1 MPAPDFLDTNILV
14 YAYDSSDRRKQEISQ
29 DLVRK
34 AVAGEI
40 LVSTQVLGEFA
51 TTLLH
56 KISPRARPRDVA
68 AALEAMSPAR
78 LVALDGDLVR
88 RAVEAHAQFG
98 VHFYDGLIIAAAE
111 RGGCARIFSEDLNA
125 GQKYFG
131 IAVVNPFRSAK

>member
-14 YAYDSSDRRKQEISQ
+14 YAYDPGDRRKQEISQ

-40 LVSTQVLGEFA
+40 LISTQVLGEFA
-51 TTLLH
+51 ATLLH
-56 KISPRARPRDVA
+56 KISPRARSREVSA
-68 AALEAMSPAR
+68 AIEALSPAR
-78 LVALDGDLVR
+78 LVPLDGDIVR
-88 RAVEAHAQFG
+88 RAVEAHAQYG

-111 RGGCARIFSEDLNA
+111 RGGCARIWSEDLNS

-131 IAVVNPFRSAK
+131 IAVVNPFRQSK